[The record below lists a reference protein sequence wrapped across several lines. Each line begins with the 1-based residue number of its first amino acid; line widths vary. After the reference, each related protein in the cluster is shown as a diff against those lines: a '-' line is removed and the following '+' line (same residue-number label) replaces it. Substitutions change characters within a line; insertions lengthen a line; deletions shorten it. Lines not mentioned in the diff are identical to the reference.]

1 MSPAEL
7 ASTSDTLAWLAVL
20 SYVVAATLFGLEFAY
35 GTRWFGVAGLTVT
48 VAGLAANIGAAV
60 TRGLAVDRVP
70 WGNMYEFSIIVGII
84 TVAGYL
90 VWLRRRPEIRPL
102 GVFVLLPAV
111 LAMALG
117 GLVFPVPAGPLVPAL
132 NSRWIVIH
140 VAAAITGSSVLC
152 LAAVFSILYLV
163 KERMERR
170 QRPPAPPLV
179 AGAAKTADRVEV
191 DQAVARHAR
200 VWDRLPSADT
210 LDHLAYRTTA
220 FGFPIWTFAIIA
232 GAIWAQAAWGRYWGW
247 DPKETWSFISWTVF
261 AAYLHARATGLTAGE
276 VAADVACGTGAL
288 ARELE
293 ALAPG
298 AVVVG
303 LDFSQEMLKRAGRG
317 RFAAGDALQL
327 PLADASVDVV
337 TIAFGLRNLPEP
349 GQGLLEFRRVLRP
362 GGRLVVC
369 EFSTPVVPVL
379 REVYGRYLTRLM
391 PVAARRLTSDPE
403 AYQYLARSIGAWP
416 DQPALA
422 RWLQEAGFGE
432 VAWRNLTGGIVAL
445 HRGVARP

>member
-1 MSPAEL
+1 MTDQPAP
-7 ASTSDTLAWLAVL
+7 
-20 SYVVAATLFGLEFAY
+20 AAERTAP
-35 GTRWFGVAGLTVT
+35 GV
-48 VAGLAANIGAAV
+48 
-60 TRGLAVDRVP
+60 RRMFDRVAP
-70 WGNMYEFSIIVGII
+70 RYD
-84 TVAGYL
+84 
-90 VWLRRRPEIRPL
+90 
-102 GVFVLLPAV
+102 
-111 LAMALG
+111 LA
-117 GLVFPVPAGPLVPAL
+117 
-132 NSRWIVIH
+132 N
-140 VAAAITGSSVLC
+140 T
-152 LAAVFSILYLV
+152 VFSV
-163 KERMERR
+163 GQDKGWR
-170 QRPPAPPLV
+170 
-179 AGAAKTADRVEV
+179 
-191 DQAVARHAR
+191 
-200 VWDRLPSADT
+200 
-210 LDHLAYRTTA
+210 
-220 FGFPIWTFAIIA
+220 
-232 GAIWAQAAWGRYWGW
+232 QAA
-247 DPKETWSFISWTVF
+247 
-261 AAYLHARATGLTAGE
+261 ARATGLAAGE

-293 ALAPG
+293 ALAAG

-303 LDFSQEMLKRAGRG
+303 LDFSQEMLKRGGRG